1 MKNKWQCLV
10 AAILISLLVAEIVWY
25 SPYGTSG
32 KGSFAILHVV
42 SQSQGEMTDVSIA
55 YQLNASFPMNAT
67 VVITPVKEDRQDLPI
82 YVFYDTDY
90 PTVGTDWILSAM
102 LQGHLKAELY
112 LREYSDDVKLANAE
126 ELEGLMSMNKS
137 AIVIMASGAFPS
149 CIFSKEKNL
158 VLPWIESGGILVWL
172 GYYIG
177 YYVVEKGMKGEQVTY
192 NMSQNLR
199 ENGSTQLGLK
209 NFFGYYALEDNP
221 KVAEYSSDVSRAID
235 TTYALIQQAP
245 LLHMVMGDG
254 GIALGMIGG
263 ESPTEVRSSI
273 SMVPMGKGKIII
285 FGFFLMPGL
294 AWNGPELVA
303 WDMAQI
309 ICSGVLQ
316 MDPDSAPW
324 FQSYHLSEGKTTTD
338 VSSFL
343 AGSGIVGFV
352 VYEYTSRESE
362 GILFSRKFVRIQ
374 NES

>member
-1 MKNKWQCLV
+1 MK
-10 AAILISLLVAEIVWY
+10 E
-25 SPYGTSG
+25 
-32 KGSFAILHVV
+32 
-42 SQSQGEMTDVSIA
+42 
-55 YQLNASFPMNAT
+55 
-67 VVITPVKEDRQDLPI
+67 
-82 YVFYDTDY
+82 
-90 PTVGTDWILSAM
+90 
-102 LQGHLKAELY
+102 
-112 LREYSDDVKLANAE
+112 
-126 ELEGLMSMNKS
+126 
-137 AIVIMASGAFPS
+137 
-149 CIFSKEKNL
+149 
-158 VLPWIESGGILVWL
+158 
-172 GYYIG
+172 
-177 YYVVEKGMKGEQVTY
+177 EQVTY

-209 NFFGYYALEDNP
+209 DFFGYYALEDNP

-309 ICSGVLQ
+309 IYSGVLQ

-324 FQSYHLSEGKTTTD
+324 FQSYHLPEGKTTTD

-362 GILFSRKFVRIQ
+362 GILFSKFEYKMSHETGVQVARVFSPMDGIAQ
-374 NES
+374 PFFQFDWMKRLTRYSPIRFACLPD